1 MRCSSAGGDKSTNQ
15 AIDIRPILPIHTPR
29 TMEKTQDSA
38 QQAVPRKTDHR
49 IKIVFVVLLAAL
61 GVLIYWL
68 QLNPKLPGWGDDLQ
82 ETLGEARREGRKI
95 VVLFTARH
103 PGETTRR
110 LMRTTLA
117 KPANRQ
123 AIEEG
128 NFIRIRLK
136 LDTSLKGKIAKQYKI
151 KNLPTMLVL
160 SPGSRELNRREGMI
174 GEMAF
179 RKGFLDCAKIAKP

>member
-1 MRCSSAGGDKSTNQ
+1 MK
-15 AIDIRPILPIHTPR
+15 
-29 TMEKTQDSA
+29 KTQDSA
-38 QQAVPRKTDHR
+38 QQAVPRKADHR
-49 IKIVFVVLLAAL
+49 IKIVFLVLLGAL
-61 GVLIYWL
+61 GVLIYWR

-82 ETLGEARREGRKI
+82 ETLGEARREGRKV

-103 PGETTRR
+103 PGEIARR
-110 LMRTTLA
+110 LMKTTLG
-117 KPANRQ
+117 KTANRQ

-128 NFIRIRLK
+128 NFIHIRLK
-136 LDTSLKGKIAKQYKI
+136 LDTSLTEQIAKQYKI

-160 SPGSRELNRREGMI
+160 SSGGRELNRREGMI

>member
-1 MRCSSAGGDKSTNQ
+1 MRCSSAGGGKSTNQ
-15 AIDIRPILPIHTPR
+15 AIDIRPVLPIHTPR
-29 TMEKTQDSA
+29 TMKKTQDSA
-38 QQAVPRKTDHR
+38 QQAVPRKADHR
-49 IKIVFVVLLAAL
+49 IKIVFLVLLGAL
-61 GVLIYWL
+61 GVLIYWR

-82 ETLGEARREGRKI
+82 ETLGEARREGRKV

-103 PGETTRR
+103 PGEIARR
-110 LMRTTLA
+110 LMKTTLG
-117 KPANRQ
+117 KTANRQ

-128 NFIRIRLK
+128 NFIHIRLK
-136 LDTSLKGKIAKQYKI
+136 LDTSLTEQIAKQYKI

-160 SPGSRELNRREGMI
+160 SSGGRELNRREGMI